1 MPSIDACMSRVICAY
16 RRPSGTISMKEKKN
30 LQNMNDRP
38 SPLRTLKE
46 VLSAAERGRYAVG
59 SFSPRTTAMIQPI
72 LCAGQAAHSP
82 LIVQISQKEL
92 NRYQVTPARFAE
104 EFFGQLARENITVPV
119 VLHLDHT
126 KEVDIIKDAIAAGFT
141 SVMIDASE
149 KPLDEN
155 IAISRQVVEFAH
167 PRGVSVEAEL
177 GRIGTTDFVETENDE
192 ELYTK
197 PEEAER
203 FIRETGVDAL
213 AVSVGTAH
221 GVYTVRQPKID
232 LPRLRAIRALTPVH
246 LVLHGGSGV
255 PAEMMQAAIQLEGGG
270 VSKVNIATDL
280 ELAALTALGR
290 DHYLTD
296 AEMNALSTDEVA
308 RARAA
313 VQLTVTDKMTNF
325 LRSSG
330 KAEGR

>member
-1 MPSIDACMSRVICAY
+1 
-16 RRPSGTISMKEKKN
+16 
-30 LQNMNDRP
+30 MNDH
-38 SPLRTLKE
+38 SVPLRTLSQ
-46 VLSAAERGRYAVG
+46 VLSTAERGGYAVG
-59 SFSPRTTAMIQPI
+59 SFSPRTTAMIQPV
-72 LCAGQAAHSP
+72 LCAGQAALSP
-82 LIVQISQKEL
+82 LIVQISQREL
-92 NRYQVTPARFAE
+92 TRYQITPSRFAE
-104 EFFGQLARENITVPV
+104 EFFAQVEEQHITVPV

-126 KEVDIIKDAIAAGFT
+126 KEMSVIQDAIIAGFT

-155 IAISRQVVEFAH
+155 ISITRQVVDYAH
-167 PRGVSVEAEL
+167 ARNISVEAEL
-177 GRIGTTDFVETENDE
+177 GRIGTTDFVETESDE

-203 FIRETGVDAL
+203 FVRETGVDAL

-232 LPRLRAIRALTPVH
+232 MPRLRAIRALTSVH

-255 PAEMMQAAIQLEGGG
+255 PAELMQAAVQLEGGG

-280 ELAALTALGR
+280 ELAALGALGR

-296 AEMNALSTDEVA
+296 AEMNALSREAITL
-308 RARAA
+308 ARAA
-313 VQLTVTDKMTNF
+313 VQQTVTDKIDNF
-325 LRSSG
+325 VGSGG
-330 KAEGR
+330 KADGS